1 MAPFQDS
8 AKLLDEIKKGNPDA
22 FEFLFKGYFPRLLG
36 YALRFIP
43 NEEEARDLVQD
54 CFVTFWEK
62 RENLTSVSLTSLL
75 FTMVRNS
82 CLNLLKHQQI
92 VKKHQL
98 TYLENIGGEE
108 HLYHSDFLMH
118 TESKILLDELQGQIN
133 NVIESLPDRC
143 KEVFLL
149 SRFQGLKNRE
159 IAEHL
164 KISTTAVEKHISR
177 AITTFHSHF
186 KDKYPSYVIVLVLV
200 WLLGY

>member
-1 MAPFQDS
+1 
-8 AKLLDEIKKGNPDA
+8 
-22 FEFLFKGYFPRLLG
+22 
-36 YALRFIP
+36 
-43 NEEEARDLVQD
+43 
-54 CFVTFWEK
+54 
-62 RENLTSVSLTSLL
+62 
-75 FTMVRNS
+75 MVRNS

-92 VKKHQL
+92 VKKYQL

-186 KDKYPSYVIVLVLV
+186 KDKYPSYVIVLVVV